1 MRYIFFSGL
10 IIFSSCVQAQ
20 KIRVGAKHFNEGYI
34 LSEVISQ
41 LLESRGFE
49 VERKFNLGGTMVCF
63 SALQKG
69 AIDVYPEYSGTLSAE
84 ILKLNEKVSL
94 EKIRTSLQQKYKLTI
109 SEPYGFNNTYALVVK
124 KSISE
129 KLGLATIADLKK
141 HPALRLGLSYEFLKR
156 EDGWKNLLLVYSL
169 PQQAVGLEHGLA
181 YEALQS
187 DKIDITDAYS
197 TDGEIP
203 KYNLTLLRDDLGFFP
218 AYEAVSLYSEV
229 IPDNAKQILAAL
241 TNTITEAEMQS
252 MNASVLY
259 EKKTFAEVAGDFL
272 KRKNLIKEKRSNGTD
287 TWKEIVAK
295 TLEHI
300 WLTFI
305 SILAAVLIAIPL
317 SILIYWNP
325 RMANAAL
332 YITGLLQTIPS
343 IALLAVM
350 IPLFGI
356 GPTPAIV
363 ALFLYALLPIIRNT
377 VAGLQSID
385 PVLKKVA
392 DGLGMNRFQKL
403 KLVEFPLAIP
413 HILTGIRIAAVINIG
428 TATLAAFIGAGGLGE
443 FIVTGLALNNTTL
456 ILKGALPAAALAL
469 LVELMF
475 ELLDSVFIPRHLKRI

>member
-10 IIFSSCVQAQ
+10 IIFSSFVQAQ

-69 AIDVYPEYSGTLSAE
+69 EIDVYPEYSGTLSAE

-109 SEPYGFNNTYALVVK
+109 SEPYGFNNTYALVIK
-124 KSISE
+124 KSIAETLRLTS
-129 KLGLATIADLKK
+129 IADLKK
-141 HPALRLGLSYEFLKR
+141 YPGLRPGLSYEFLKR
-156 EDGWKNLLLVYSL
+156 EDGWENLSLVYSL
-169 PQQAVGLEHGLA
+169 PQKAVGLEHGLA

-187 DKIDITDAYS
+187 DKIDLTDAYS

-203 KYNLTLLRDDLGFFP
+203 KYNLALLRDDRGFFP
-218 AYEAVSLYSEV
+218 AYEAVSLYSV
-229 IPDNAKQILAAL
+229 AIPDDAKQILAAL

-259 EKKTFAEVAGDFL
+259 EKKTFSEVARDFL
-272 KRKNLIKEKRSNGTD
+272 KRKNLTGETRGKETE
-287 TWKEIVAK
+287 TWREIVAK

-317 SILIYWNP
+317 GVFIYWNP
-325 RMANAAL
+325 RMANTAL

-385 PVLKKVA
+385 LVLKKVA
-392 DGLGMNRFQKL
+392 DSLGMNRFQKL

-456 ILKGALPAAALAL
+456 ILQGALPAAALAL

-475 ELLDSVFIPRHLKRI
+475 ELLESVFIPRHLK